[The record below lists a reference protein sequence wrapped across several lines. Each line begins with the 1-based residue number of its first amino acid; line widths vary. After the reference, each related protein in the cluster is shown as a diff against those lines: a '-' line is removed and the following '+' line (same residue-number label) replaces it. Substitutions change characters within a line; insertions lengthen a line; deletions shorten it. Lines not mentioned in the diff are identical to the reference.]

1 MQKNF
6 LMQFYSLTQL
16 VFFVILGD
24 KNGPGNEVFMQ
35 TLTYFINN
43 LYSEELGSAEHQF
56 IQKALINS
64 TGYIDLVVAGSV
76 LKDVIFE
83 DVDFRNCNFYA
94 TRFENCLFINCHFEN
109 CNFQFSHFPECNFD
123 LTTWNACHWLALAA

>member
-6 LMQFYSLTQL
+6 LMQFYFLTQM
-16 VFFVILGD
+16 VFFVNLGN
-24 KNGPGNEVFMQ
+24 KNGPGDEVFMQ
-35 TLTYFINN
+35 TLTFFIND
-43 LYSEELGSAEHQF
+43 LYRQELGSSEHQL
-56 IQKALINS
+56 IQETVINS
-64 TGYIDLVVAGSV
+64 TGYLDLVVAGSV

-123 LTTWNACHWLALAA
+123 LTTWKSCHHLAFAA